1 MIKIEEI
8 LAEIVNTSLVAVIVF
23 LTVTMIIR

>member
-8 LAEIVNTSLVAVIVF
+8 LAEIVNTSLVAAIVF